1 MSTVK
6 RITANRANPQKS
18 TSLVRRPQ
26 GQAHIPFNAPKALHA
41 ADGSRARPRLAN
53 LAIQTLQN
61 HFHVLSFVP
70 LFLEANRSRP
80 QTASPA
86 VSQPVPAPGTP
97 ETRQSASDRGP
108 KATQSRI
115 GLFPQWGGPT
125 AWPWPAKPRNPN
137 IPNLLSDPWLR
148 SAKFTKPADHR
159 PSPRQI
165 PATRQQ
171 FAANPLLPR

>member
-26 GQAHIPFNAPKALHA
+26 GQAHIPFNAPKACGRRKSGGPKACQPRNPNTPKPLPRSQLRSA
-41 ADGSRARPRLAN
+41 ISRSKPLA
-53 LAIQTLQN
+53 
-61 HFHVLSFVP
+61 
-70 LFLEANRSRP
+70 P

-115 GLFPQWGGPT
+115 GLFPRWGGPT